1 MTRSPQGERVE
12 KNPLRRVFFR
22 LSDNAQSCRDPSRY
36 TALMNT
42 LCWLSAGD
50 LIKQLP
56 SGAVTSSR
64 VVGATFARIAE
75 CEPTLNALY
84 LSKAET
90 ALAHATASDQRHAS
104 GKALSP
110 LDGVPITLKE
120 NLYTVGDPAPIG
132 TPASP
137 LEPKSVNSPIA
148 DRVRESGL
156 VLVGK
161 TTMPDFGMLS
171 SGQSSFHGVT
181 RNPWQLDR
189 NPGGSSSGAGAAC
202 AAGYGPLHIGTDI
215 GGSVRIPASFCGI
228 YGLKPSLGRVPI
240 DPPYMGRVA
249 GPMTRTVLDA
259 ALLMNVIAR
268 PDPGHRDFMNL
279 PPQSI
284 DFAAQL
290 EQFSLKG
297 KRIAVI
303 TDMRVGREVQ
313 SDVAAAAWEC
323 GQKLEQHGARVE
335 PIEPFINRIM
345 LDGICGFFEARSY
358 ADIVKMPEATRAKVL
373 PFIVQWATHRAKKF
387 SGETVMNFYA
397 QVMAMREA
405 TVVATHAFDFVISPV
420 CPIPAFEAEYCCPDN
435 DPERALEHIA
445 FTVPYNMSEQP
456 AASINWTYSTQKRTA
471 GLPIGVQVA
480 GRRFDDVGV
489 LQLSRVIEQIRP
501 KQRPWPVRVG

>member
-1 MTRSPQGERVE
+1 
-12 KNPLRRVFFR
+12 
-22 LSDNAQSCRDPSRY
+22 
-36 TALMNT
+36 MNT
-42 LCWLSAGD
+42 LCWLSASD
-50 LIKQLP
+50 LVRQLP
-56 SGAVTSSR
+56 SGAVTSLQL
-64 VVGATFARIAE
+64 VEATLARIAQ
-75 CEPTLNALY
+75 CEPALNALY
-84 LSKAET
+84 LNKADT
-90 ALAHATASDQRHAS
+90 ARLQAAGSDLRRATKQS
-104 GKALSP
+104 LSP
-110 LDGVPITLKE
+110 LDGVTITLKE
-120 NLYTVGDPAPIG
+120 NLYTVGDAAPMG
-132 TPASP
+132 TLASP
-137 LEPKSVNSPIA
+137 LEPKTVNSPVA
-148 DRVRESGL
+148 DRLREAGL

-189 NPGGSSSGAGAAC
+189 NPGGSSSGAAAAC
-202 AAGYGPLHIGTDI
+202 AAGYGSLHVGTDI

-228 YGLKPSLGRVPI
+228 YALKPSLGRVPI
-240 DPPYMGRVA
+240 NPPYAGRVA

-259 ALLMNVIAR
+259 ALLMNVIAQ
-268 PDPGHRDFMNL
+268 PDPDHRDFMNL
-279 PPQSI
+279 PSVPI
-284 DFAAQL
+284 NFVTPL

-303 TDMRVGREVQ
+303 TDMRVGCEVQ

-323 GQKLEQHGARVE
+323 AQLLEQHGARVE
-335 PIEPFINRIM
+335 PIEPFITRLM
-345 LDGICGFFEARSY
+345 LDGISGFFEARSY
-358 ADIVKMPEATRAKVL
+358 ADIVKMPEATRAKIL

-405 TVVATHAFDFVISPV
+405 TVAATHAFDFVISPV

-456 AASINWTYSTQKRTA
+456 AASINWTYSTQTRTA

-480 GRRFDDVGV
+480 GRRFDDLGV
-489 LQLSRVIEQIRP
+489 LQLSRLIEQIRP
-501 KQRPWPVRVG
+501 AQRPWPARVG

>member
-1 MTRSPQGERVE
+1 
-12 KNPLRRVFFR
+12 
-22 LSDNAQSCRDPSRY
+22 
-36 TALMNT
+36 MNT

-56 SGAVTSSR
+56 SGALTSSQ
-64 VVGATFARIAE
+64 VVNATLERMAE
-75 CEPTLNALY
+75 CEPALNAIY
-84 LSKAET
+84 INKAD
-90 ALAHATASDQRHAS
+90 AARVQASASDQRRGAHKS
-104 GKALSP
+104 LSP

-132 TPASP
+132 TAAMP
-137 LEPKSVNSPIA
+137 LEPKTVNSPVA
-148 DRVRESGL
+148 DRVREAGM

-240 DPPYMGRVA
+240 NPPYLGRVA

-268 PDPGHRDFMNL
+268 PDPDHRDFMNL
-279 PPQSI
+279 PPQPI
-284 DFAAQL
+284 DFAAAL
-290 EQFSLKG
+290 EHFSVKG

-303 TDMRVGREVQ
+303 TDMRVGLAVQ
-313 SDVAAAAWEC
+313 NDVAAAAWEC
-323 GQKLEQHGARVE
+323 GQLLEQHGARVE
-335 PIEPFINRIM
+335 TINPFVNRAM
-345 LDGICGFFEARSY
+345 LDGICGFFEARSH
-358 ADIVKMPEATRAKVL
+358 ADMATMSAATRAKIL
-373 PFIVQWATHRAKKF
+373 PFIVQWAAHRAKKF
-387 SGETVMNFYA
+387 SGDTVMGFYA
-397 QVMAMREA
+397 QVMLMREA
-405 TVVATHAFDFVISPV
+405 TVAATHGFDFVISPV
-420 CPIPAFEAEYCCPDN
+420 CPIPAFQAEYCSPDN

-456 AASINWTYSTQKRTA
+456 AASINWTYSTNKRTA

-480 GRRFDDVGV
+480 GRRFDDLGV

>member
-1 MTRSPQGERVE
+1 MLKR
-12 KNPLRRVFFR
+12 
-22 LSDNAQSCRDPSRY
+22 RY
-36 TALMNT
+36 TAAMNT

-56 SGAVTSSR
+56 SGAVTSLQA
-64 VVGATFARIAE
+64 VDAALQRIDE

-84 LSKAET
+84 LNKAES
-90 ALAHATASDQRHAS
+90 ARAQAAASDQRRAS
-104 GKALSP
+104 NTALSP

-120 NLYTVGDPAPIG
+120 NLYTGGDPAPIG
-132 TPASP
+132 TLATP
-137 LEPKSVNSPIA
+137 LEAKTVNSPIA
-148 DRVRESGL
+148 DRLLESGL

-228 YGLKPSLGRVPI
+228 YGLKPSLGRVPVN
-240 DPPYMGRVA
+240 PPYMGRVA

-268 PDPGHRDFMNL
+268 PDPAHRDFMNL
-279 PPQSI
+279 PPQLI
-284 DFAAQL
+284 DFAAGL
-290 EQFSLKG
+290 DQFSLKG

-313 SDVAAAAWEC
+313 SDVAAAALEC
-323 GQKLEQHGARVE
+323 GQLLAQHGAHVE
-335 PIEPFINRIM
+335 PIAPFINRLM

-373 PFIVQWATHRAKKF
+373 PFIVQWATHRAIKF

-397 QVMAMREA
+397 QVMLMREA
-405 TVVATHAFDFVISPV
+405 TVAATHAFDFVISPV
-420 CPIPAFEAEYCCPDN
+420 VPIPAFEAEYCCPDN

-445 FTVPYNMSEQP
+445 FTVPYNISEQP
-456 AASINWTYSTQKRTA
+456 AASINWSYSTQKRTS

-480 GRRFDDVGV
+480 GRRFDDLGV

-501 KQRPWPVRVG
+501 NQRPWPVRVG

>member
-1 MTRSPQGERVE
+1 
-12 KNPLRRVFFR
+12 
-22 LSDNAQSCRDPSRY
+22 
-36 TALMNT
+36 MNT
-42 LCWLSAGD
+42 LCWLSASD
-50 LIKQLP
+50 LVKQLP
-56 SGAVTSSR
+56 SGAVTALQLLD
-64 VVGATFARIAE
+64 ATLERIAE
-75 CEPTLNALY
+75 CEPALNALY
-84 LSKAET
+84 LNKADS
-90 ALAHATASDQRHAS
+90 ARVQAAGSDLRCATKQS
-104 GKALSP
+104 LSP
-110 LDGVPITLKE
+110 LDGVTITLKE
-120 NLYTVGDPAPIG
+120 NLYTVGDAAPMG
-132 TPASP
+132 TSAFP
-137 LEPKSVNSPIA
+137 LEPKTVNSPVA
-148 DRVRESGL
+148 DRLREAGL

-189 NPGGSSSGAGAAC
+189 NPGGSSSGAAAAC
-202 AAGYGPLHIGTDI
+202 AAGYGALHVGTDI

-240 DPPYMGRVA
+240 NPPYMGRVA

-259 ALLMNVIAR
+259 ALLMNVIAQTD
-268 PDPGHRDFMNL
+268 PDHRDFMNL
-279 PPQSI
+279 PPSVI
-284 DFAAQL
+284 DFVTPL
-290 EQFSLKG
+290 DQFSLRG

-303 TDMRVGREVQ
+303 TDMRAGREVQ

-323 GQKLEQHGARVE
+323 GQLLEQHGARVE
-335 PIEPFINRIM
+335 LIEPFITRPM

-358 ADIVKMPEATRAKVL
+358 ADIVKLPEATRAKIL
-373 PFIVQWATHRAKKF
+373 PFVVQWATHRAKKF

-405 TVVATHAFDFVISPV
+405 TVAATHTFDFVISPV

-456 AASINWTYSTQKRTA
+456 AASINWTYSTNKRTA

-480 GRRFDDVGV
+480 GRRFDDLGV

-501 KQRPWPVRVG
+501 RQRPWPVRVG

>member
-1 MTRSPQGERVE
+1 
-12 KNPLRRVFFR
+12 
-22 LSDNAQSCRDPSRY
+22 
-36 TALMNT
+36 MNT

-56 SGAVTSSR
+56 SGAVTSLHA
-64 VVGATFARIAE
+64 VDATLQRIDE

-84 LSKAET
+84 LNKSET
-90 ALAHATASDQRHAS
+90 ARTHAAASDQRRAS
-104 GKALSP
+104 HTALSP

-120 NLYTVGDPAPIG
+120 NLFTVGDPAPIG
-132 TPASP
+132 TLALP
-137 LEPKSVNSPIA
+137 LEPKTVNSPIA
-148 DRVRESGL
+148 DRLREAGL
-156 VLVGK
+156 ILVGK

-189 NPGGSSSGAGAAC
+189 NPGGSSSGAAAAC
-202 AAGYGPLHIGTDI
+202 AAGYGPLHLGTDI
-215 GGSVRIPASFCGI
+215 GGSVRIPASFCGV
-228 YGLKPSLGRVPI
+228 YALKPSLGRVPI
-240 DPPYMGRVA
+240 NPPYMGRVA
-249 GPMTRTVLDA
+249 GPITRTVRDA
-259 ALLMNVIAR
+259 ALLMNVIAQ
-268 PDPGHRDFMNL
+268 PDPSHRDFMNL
-279 PPQSI
+279 PPQGI
-284 DFAAQL
+284 DFAAGL

-303 TDMRVGREVQ
+303 TDMRVGRAVQ

-323 GQKLEQHGARVE
+323 GQLLEQQGARVE
-335 PIEPFINRIM
+335 PIEPFINRVM

-358 ADIVKMPEATRAKVL
+358 ADIVNMPEATRAKIL
-373 PFIVQWATHRAKKF
+373 PFILQWATHRAKKF

-397 QVMAMREA
+397 QMMLMRES
-405 TVVATHAFDFVISPV
+405 TVAVTHAFDFVISPV
-420 CPIPAFEAEYCCPDN
+420 VPIPAFEAEYCCPDN

-456 AASINWTYSTQKRTA
+456 AASINWSYSTQKRTA

-480 GRRFDDVGV
+480 GRRFDDLGV

-501 KQRPWPVRVG
+501 NQRPWPVRVG